1 MSKIEIK
8 LHKIV
13 PEMIDLFV
21 TPLTTV
27 IVTALATFMVI
38 GPIFA
43 TLENL
48 GYYLP
53 QQYSLPILSV
63 L

>member
-1 MSKIEIK
+1 MSKVEK
-8 LHKIV
+8 WLHKHV

-27 IVTALATFMVI
+27 FVTAFFTLWII

-43 TLENL
+43 TA
-48 GYYLP
+48 
-53 QQYSLPILSV
+53 
-63 L
+63 